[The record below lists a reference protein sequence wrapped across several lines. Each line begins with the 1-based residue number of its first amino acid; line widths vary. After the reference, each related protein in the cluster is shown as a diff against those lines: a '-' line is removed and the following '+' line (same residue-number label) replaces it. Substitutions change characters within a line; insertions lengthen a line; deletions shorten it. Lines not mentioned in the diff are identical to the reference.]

1 MASEKIQYPA
11 SSLLSFL
18 KSNYGLAIISA
29 LAGFLLYA
37 NTIKHDYV
45 LDDRAAILENEY
57 VTQGLSGVPKIMT
70 TNLWHF
76 ENANLGYY
84 RPLSMITFAI
94 ENQFF
99 PKNPHVSHLG
109 NVLLYAFT
117 GFFLCL
123 LLLNIFKN
131 VSPLFSFIITLLFIA
146 HPIHT
151 EVVANIKSRDEILAF
166 LNLIIAIFILINVY
180 SPKGTHYKRLFI
192 SCVFFYLALLS
203 KETAM
208 AGLLIVPLI
217 FYFTFNNTIKH
228 SLMRSIPFLIMIFIF
243 QFHKHLALGTL
254 LGQVPND
261 IVNYPYNTAGEK
273 FASAWLI
280 FLHYIQLIIFPQPLS
295 YDYSFN
301 QIPATSFGF
310 ISLLGLLLLIVLS
323 YFAIKGVSKKSIP
336 GFGVFIFC
344 ITLIPSLAFVLL
356 KGGILAERL
365 LYAPALGFCIVI
377 VWIIWY
383 SFSKFQFEQLKTKI
397 IPLSFCLAIFS
408 LYSFKTITRNTVW
421 KNNITLF
428 STDAITSSNSCQV
441 HRHYGSELIEM
452 GIVEKDPVKKN
463 ELFQQGLKQ
472 LNNALSI
479 HPHFGDVFLELG
491 YAYQHI
497 KKNNDSAIYYYNRA
511 IEDAPGQA
519 SAYNNLGA
527 VYEQLGSE
535 ELASYYFNKSVEVN
549 PNYWIGIQ
557 NSANHKKRT
566 GLDVHVFPTALNPEI
581 IEKMA
586 KNKDA
591 LFYFKLGTLI
601 IQKDTTQALKA
612 AGYLKKAI
620 EMDPKMEDAYINIA
634 TCYGMAKKYNEGIEI
649 LNALLKINPKNKDA
663 YILLGVIYDQ
673 AGNKTK
679 AKEYY
684 ELAKKLS
691 PAGN

>member
-1 MASEKIQYPA
+1 MLNRKPFP
-11 SSLLSFL
+11 LPFF
-18 KSNYGLAIISA
+18 KPNTWFAITSA
-29 LAGFLLYA
+29 IVGFLLYA
-37 NTIKHDYV
+37 NTIMHDYV

-57 VTQGLSGVPKIMT
+57 VTQGIAGIPKIMT
-70 TNLWHF
+70 TDLWHF

-109 NVLLYAFT
+109 NVILYAFT
-117 GFFLCL
+117 GFFLCML
-123 LLLNIFKN
+123 LMGIFKN

-151 EVVANIKSRDEILAF
+151 EVVANIKSRDELLAF
-166 LNLIIAIFILINVY
+166 LNLIIAIFILLKAY
-180 SPKGTHYKRLFI
+180 RPEGTSYKLLLI

-208 AGLLIVPLI
+208 TGLLIVPLI
-217 FYFTFNNTIKH
+217 FYFAFNCSLKQ
-228 SLMRSIPFLIMIFIF
+228 SLMRSIPFFIMLFIF
-243 QFHKHLALGTL
+243 QFHKHLALGTVF
-254 LGQVPND
+254 GQAPND
-261 IVNYPYNTAGEK
+261 IVNYPYNGAGEK
-273 FASAWLI
+273 FASALLI
-280 FLHYIQLIIFPQPLS
+280 FLHYIQLIIFPHPLS

-310 ISLLGLLLLIVLS
+310 ISLLGLLLLIVLF
-323 YFAIKGVSKKSIP
+323 YFSIRGLSKKIIP
-336 GFGVFIFC
+336 AFGAFIFL

-365 LYAPALGFCIVI
+365 LYAPALGFCIVV

-397 IPLSFCLAIFS
+397 VPLSFCLVIFS
-408 LYSFKTITRNTVW
+408 LYAFKTITRNAVW
-421 KNNITLF
+421 KNNLTLF
-428 STDAITSSNSCQV
+428 STDVASSSNSCQV

-452 GIVEKDPVKKN
+452 GILEKDMLKKN

-472 LNNALSI
+472 LNTALSI

-497 KKNNDSAIYYYNRA
+497 KKNNDSAIYYYNHA

-519 SAYNNLGA
+519 ASYNNLGA

-566 GLDVHVFPTALNPEI
+566 GLDVHTFPTALDPEI

-601 IQKDTTQALKA
+601 IQRDTTQVLKA
-612 AGYLKKAI
+612 AKYLKKAI

-634 TCYGMAKKYNEGIEI
+634 TCYGMAKKYNEGIEM

-663 YILLGVIYDQ
+663 YILLGVTYDQ
-673 AGNKTK
+673 MGEKAK